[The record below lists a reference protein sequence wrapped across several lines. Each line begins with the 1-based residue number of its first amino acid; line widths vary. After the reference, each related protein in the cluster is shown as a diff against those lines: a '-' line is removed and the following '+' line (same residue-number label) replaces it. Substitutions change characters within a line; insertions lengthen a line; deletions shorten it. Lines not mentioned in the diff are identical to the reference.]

1 VQFVGINHGIPFS
14 YPVDM
19 LLLVTHVASVVNV
32 VQFAGDQWSIAYK
45 SLVGQLGAVRRKK
58 DVGSVEGWEM
68 GCSTGVNIFAYALTA
83 VKEFDNVLFAL
94 RELKRLSEYSG
105 VEQKP

>member
-1 VQFVGINHGIPFS
+1 
-14 YPVDM
+14 
-19 LLLVTHVASVVNV
+19 
-32 VQFAGDQWSIAYK
+32 
-45 SLVGQLGAVRRKK
+45 
-58 DVGSVEGWEM
+58 M
-68 GCSTGVNIFAYALTA
+68 GCSTGVDIFAYALTA